1 MVVCCLVVFQR
12 LGDIDGGRQ
21 VSSLRSVRS
30 MLGRVYPNLG
40 GEQDGV
46 TEEERGEPP
55 GRDMAP
61 LLAAGYVVDL
71 VEPCVAHIHQQFTR
85 NMVHTHPHLSLLFT
99 SSNTNICAG
108 STGDLLVPSTERVC
122 GAVSSVVLCM

>member
-1 MVVCCLVVFQR
+1 
-12 LGDIDGGRQ
+12 
-21 VSSLRSVRS
+21 

-55 GRDMAP
+55 GGDMAP

-71 VEPCVAHIHQQFTR
+71 VEPCVAHIHQQFIR
-85 NMVHTHPHLSLLFT
+85 NMVQTHPHLSLLFT

-108 STGDLLVPSTERVC
+108 STGDLLVPITERVC